1 MLLSKFLQF
10 CKVLKKE
17 WIGHITLLLAQIIY
31 ALNYSLAK
39 GLMPTYIQPFA
50 LVFFRIIGA
59 CILFWISSLFVPSVK
74 IEKTDRKRLITLA
87 ICGVLINQVFFIW
100 GLSLTEPI
108 NSAIIMISNPII
120 VVILMAWLLKERIKP
135 LRLLGLALAIIGAL
149 NLLLFKGKFELG
161 SATMAGDAM
170 TFVNAAS
177 WASFLIL
184 AKPFMQ
190 KYHPLI
196 LMRWLFLIGS
206 ICIIPIGWNQV
217 SEIEW
222 GSFTSQAYFALV
234 FVVVAT
240 TFLAYL
246 LNIYGL
252 KYLNASSASAY
263 IYLQPF
269 LASIVAMSMQK
280 DELTPTKIV
289 SGILIILGLYLV
301 NYQTTKKINA

>member
-1 MLLSKFLQF
+1 
-10 CKVLKKE
+10 LKKE
-17 WIGHITLLLAQIIY
+17 WLGHIALLLAQIIY
-31 ALNYSLAK
+31 ALNFSLAK

-59 CILFWISSLFVPSVK
+59 CILFWISSLFVPNVA
-74 IEKTDRKRLITLA
+74 IEKADRKRILILA
-87 ICGVLINQVFFIW
+87 LCGVLINQVFFIW
-100 GLSLTEPI
+100 GLSITEPI

-135 LRLLGLALAIIGAL
+135 IRLIGLGIAITGAV
-149 NLLLFKGKFELG
+149 NLLLFKGRFELG
-161 SATMAGDAM
+161 SSTLVGDTMTLINAT
-170 TFVNAAS
+170 S
-177 WASFLIL
+177 WAFFLIL
-184 AKPFMQ
+184 AKPLMQ

-206 ICIIPIGWNQV
+206 IGIIPIGWNQV
-217 SEIEW
+217 QAIDW
-222 GSFTSQAYFALV
+222 GSFTSQAYFALG

-252 KYLNASSASAY
+252 KYLNVSSTSAY

-289 SGILIILGLYLV
+289 SGLLIILGLYLV
-301 NYQTTKKINA
+301 NYQTTKKVNA